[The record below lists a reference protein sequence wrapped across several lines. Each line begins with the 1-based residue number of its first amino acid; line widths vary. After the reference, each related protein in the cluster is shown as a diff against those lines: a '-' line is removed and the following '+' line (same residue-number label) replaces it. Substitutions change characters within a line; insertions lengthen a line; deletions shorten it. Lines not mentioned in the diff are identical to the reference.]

1 MALKKKKKL
10 YEGKT
15 KTLFETEAPE
25 QIIITFRDDI
35 QGNGAKAIT
44 ILGKGTIDGQI
55 SSFLFRVLE
64 SFFVPTHFISPAG
77 KDSMLVRQLE
87 MIPLQFMMHNIASSS
102 FARRTGAKEGKPLEK
117 PVLEFYHKAASA
129 RDASL
134 SRNDTLSTGFVNSND
149 LRHIER
155 CVSKA
160 NAVLRGVFE
169 RRGLKLES
177 CKFEF
182 GRGKNRIMIADEL
195 ALENLRLLDAK
206 TGDRLFPSRAANDP
220 TEMQKL
226 YDEAARKILTE
237 FEK

>member
-1 MALKKKKKL
+1 MSLKKKKKL

-15 KTLFETEAPE
+15 KTIFETEAPE
-25 QIIITFRDDI
+25 QVIITFRDDSH
-35 QGNGAKAIT
+35 GNGEKAIT
-44 ILGKGTIDGQI
+44 ISGRGVIDGQI
-55 SSFLFRVLE
+55 SCFLFRMLE
-64 SFFVPTHFISPAG
+64 SYFVPTHFISPSG

-87 MIPLQFMMHNIASSS
+87 MIPLQFLLHNIASSS

-117 PVLEFYHKAASA
+117 PVLEYYHKAATA

-155 CVSKA
+155 CMSKA

-177 CKFEF
+177 CKLEF
-182 GRGKNRIMIADEL
+182 GRGKNRIMIGDEL

-206 TGDRLFPSRAANDP
+206 TGDRLLPSRAANDP
-220 TEMQKL
+220 VEMQRC
-226 YDEAARKILTE
+226 YEAAARKILTE